1 MTTPRG
7 AERRLAPEGFGAR
20 RKSTSAQ
27 AGAIVRALFMPGPAP
42 HGDCTGR
49 GRADFHSL
57 GVVRPRVPK
66 GSLVLVFLA
75 SVPLQLGLF
84 ATGAGAQPTTTTT
97 APPTT
102 TTTAPPTTTTT
113 TAPPTT
119 TTSAPV
125 TTTTHHTTTSTTH
138 PTTTTTTAKSSSSTS
153 PWGWVLL
160 GVVILLAILLVL
172 LLISRTRRQGRLTDW
187 RRLVTPAITAAELA
201 RDLVQSQTP
210 TDDAE
215 RRASVNV
222 QVDSAVTSLERA
234 AASAPDERLAG
245 MCTRCAES
253 LRGLAFAVEADHLMR
268 SGGEHPSGAQLAS
281 ADAARRSRA
290 AELETALGELRTALA
305 DAK

>member
-1 MTTPRG
+1 
-7 AERRLAPEGFGAR
+7 
-20 RKSTSAQ
+20 
-27 AGAIVRALFMPGPAP
+27 
-42 HGDCTGR
+42 
-49 GRADFHSL
+49 
-57 GVVRPRVPK
+57 
-66 GSLVLVFLA
+66 LVLAFFFFA

-84 ATGAGAQPTTTTT
+84 ATGAAAQPTTTTT
-97 APPTT
+97 APATT

-119 TTSAPV
+119 TTSAPA
-125 TTTTHHTTTSTTH
+125 TTTTTRHTTTSTSH
-138 PTTTTTTAKSSSSTS
+138 PTTTTTVAKSSSSTS

-172 LLISRTRRQGRLTDW
+172 LLISRTRRQGRLADW

-201 RDLVQSQTP
+201 RDLVQSQAP

-222 QVDSAVTSLERA
+222 QVDAAVTSLERA
-234 AASAPDERLAG
+234 AASAPDERLAS

-268 SGGEHPSGAQLAS
+268 SGGARPSGAQLAA

-290 AELETALGELRTALA
+290 AELETALGELRSALA
-305 DAK
+305 EAK

>member
-1 MTTPRG
+1 
-7 AERRLAPEGFGAR
+7 
-20 RKSTSAQ
+20 
-27 AGAIVRALFMPGPAP
+27 
-42 HGDCTGR
+42 
-49 GRADFHSL
+49 
-57 GVVRPRVPK
+57 VRPLVTM
-66 GSLVLVFLA
+66 GSLVLVFFA
-75 SVPLQLGLF
+75 SVPLQVGLL
-84 ATGAGAQPTTTTT
+84 ATSTGAQPATTTTAPTSTTTT

-119 TTSAPV
+119 TT
-125 TTTTHHTTTSTTH
+125 THRATTSTTH

-160 GVVILLAILLVL
+160 GVVVLLAILLVV

-187 RRLVTPAITAAELA
+187 QRLVTPAITAAELA
-201 RDLVQSQTP
+201 RDLVQSQAP

-222 QVDSAVTSLERA
+222 QVEAAVTGLERA
-234 AASAPDERLAG
+234 AASAPDEGLAG
-245 MCTRCAES
+245 VCTRCAES

-268 SGGEHPSGAQLAS
+268 SGGEHPTGAQLAS

-290 AELETALGELRTALA
+290 AELESALAELRTALA
-305 DAK
+305 EAK